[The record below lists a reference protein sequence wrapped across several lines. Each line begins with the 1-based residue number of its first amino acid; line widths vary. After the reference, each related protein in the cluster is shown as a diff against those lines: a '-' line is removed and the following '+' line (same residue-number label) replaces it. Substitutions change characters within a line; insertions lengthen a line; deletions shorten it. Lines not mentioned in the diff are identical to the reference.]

1 MSPRPVAGS
10 VQHLEGTVDYILTF
24 NSDRIWTVAHF
35 RERPFSCKGDPP
47 LTRFSRFLPE
57 TDLRSLPISL
67 P

>member
-24 NSDRIWTVAHF
+24 NSDRIWTVARF

-47 LTRFSRFLPE
+47 LTCFLRVLPE
-57 TDLRSLPISL
+57 TDLRSLPPSL